1 MFQLKVCNFY
11 LTIFIKHNFFVSIE
25 VNIQKYHR
33 QLSADNNLRPFRTK
47 QELIH
52 YLQFDHYFDRK
63 IWRPIPVDV
72 ILRKCVTSFCPI
84 LS

>member
-33 QLSADNNLRPFRTK
+33 QLSADNNLRPFPTK

-52 YLQFDHYFDRK
+52 YLQFDHDIDKK
-63 IWRPIPVDV
+63 IWKPIPVSARF
-72 ILRKCVTSFCPI
+72 RKCDT
-84 LS
+84 